1 MDRELI
7 LVVRDL
13 TCRYAG
19 APPSSPDA
27 LRDISLDVAAGEFH
41 AVLGPNG
48 SGKTTL
54 VRAALGLLPLVAGR
68 AEILGRPARD
78 WSRRDLARLVGV
90 VPQRE
95 DNLFPQ
101 RVRETVLLGRYPH
114 LSLFGGVR
122 ESDRTAVERA
132 LVACDAAA
140 LGERWLW
147 TLSGGEYQRVRLA
160 RALAQEPRLLV
171 LDEPTMSLDLRHE
184 MELFELVRDLV
195 DTRRLGVVMIT
206 HHVNLAA
213 RFADQVLIL
222 AEGRAVA
229 RGAPADTLTRDTVER
244 VFSWPVAIESF
255 ESRPQMIPLRQRK
268 DAP

>member
-7 LVVRDL
+7 VALRGV
-13 TCRYAG
+13 TCRY
-19 APPSSPDA
+19 PDA
-27 LRDISLDVAAGEFH
+27 ARDSLVSVSLELPAGELH

-54 VRAALGLLPLVAGR
+54 VRAALGLVPLVAGEV
-68 AEILGRPARD
+68 EILGRPAHT
-78 WSRRDLARLVGV
+78 WSRRALARLVGV
-90 VPQRE
+90 LPQRE

-114 LSLFGGVR
+114 LSLFGGVGAT
-122 ESDRTAVERA
+122 DRAAVDGA
-132 LVACDAAA
+132 LAACDAADLA
-140 LGERWLW
+140 DRWLW

-171 LDEPTMSLDLRHE
+171 LDEPTASLDLRHE
-184 MELFELVRDLV
+184 MELFELVRTLV
-195 DTRRLGVVMIT
+195 DAQGLGVLMIT

-229 RGAPADTLTRDTVER
+229 RGAPADVLTRETAAA
-244 VFSWPVAIESF
+244 VFEWPVVISTF
-255 ESRPQMIPLRQRK
+255 EGRPQMIPLRNKENR
-268 DAP
+268 P